1 MWDILRYI
9 IRSTINGSKGYII
22 WMLFLVTLVLIG
34 IHCYAK
40 QLAFG
45 LYTTGMGDEVSWGF
59 YIANFVYLVGM
70 AAAAVMMVIPAY
82 VFKDKDMGKIVIF
95 AELFAIAALVMCL
108 LFITIDLGRPDRL
121 WHLIPGIGKFNW
133 PSSMLTWDVLVLN
146 GYLLINLFVCWHY
159 LSRKYRGLEVKTS
172 FYLFVVFLSIIWA
185 PSIHTVTGF
194 LFQALVGRSFWH
206 SGLIAPRFLASAF
219 SAGPAFMILVF
230 LILKKTKAIDIS
242 DKAINRIRVI
252 VTVSLI
258 INIIL
263 MGSEIF
269 AELYHSTAHSVH
281 MSFLLGLH
289 GASLLTPWIWLS
301 IILVLSAVAVF
312 VTPLRL
318 KTPFLVIACVFVV
331 FGIWLEKGLGFLIPG
346 FIPSTIGDFIQYVP
360 TLNEVLIVIGVWATG
375 LLVYTLLVK
384 IALPIINNNRE

>member
-1 MWDILRYI
+1 MLGILRYI
-9 IRSTINGSKGYII
+9 VKETINGNKYYIL
-22 WMLFLVTLVLIG
+22 WVLSLVTLMLIG
-34 IHCYAK
+34 LYCYAK

-45 LYTTGMGDEVSWGF
+45 LYVTGMGDEVSWGF

-82 VFKDKDMGKIVIF
+82 LFKDKDMHKVVIF
-95 AELFAIAALVMCL
+95 AELFAIAALIMCL

-121 WHLIPGIGKFNW
+121 WHLIPGIGRFNW

-159 LSRKYRGLEVKTS
+159 LSRKYRGLEVKTR

-194 LFQALVGRSFWH
+194 LFESLVGRSFWH

-230 LILKKTKAIDIS
+230 LVLKKFKAMDIS
-242 DKAINRIRVI
+242 DSAINRIRII
-252 VTVSLI
+252 VTISLI
-258 INIIL
+258 INLIL

-269 AELYHSTAHSVH
+269 AELYHPTAHSVH
-281 MSFLLGLH
+281 ISFLLGLH
-289 GASLLTPWIWLS
+289 GKSLLTPWIWLA
-301 IILVLSAVAVF
+301 IFLVLSALFIF
-312 VTPLRL
+312 VTPLRF
-318 KTPFLVIACVFVV
+318 KTPFLIAGSLFVV

-346 FIPSTIGDFIQYVP
+346 FIPSTIGDFIQYIP
-360 TLNEVLIVIGVWATG
+360 TANEVFIVTGVWATG
-375 LLVYTLLVK
+375 LLIYTLLLK
-384 IALPIINNNRE
+384 IALPIINSEKD

>member
-1 MWDILRYI
+1 MIDVLRYI
-9 IRSTINGSKGYII
+9 IRSTINGSKTYTI
-22 WMLFLVTLVLIG
+22 WVLFLLTLILIG

-70 AAAAVMMVIPAY
+70 AAAAVMIVIPAY
-82 VFKDKDMGKIVIF
+82 IFKDKDMGKIVIF
-95 AELFAIAALVMCL
+95 AELFAIAALIMCL

-121 WHLIPGIGKFNW
+121 WHLIPGIGRFNW
-133 PSSMLTWDVLVLN
+133 PGSMLTWDVLVLN
-146 GYLLINLFVCWHY
+146 GYLFINLFVCWHY
-159 LSRKYRGLEVKTS
+159 LSRKYKGLEVKTP
-172 FYLFVVFLSIIWA
+172 FYIFVVFLSILWA

-194 LFQALVGRSFWH
+194 LFEALVGRSFWH

-230 LILKKTKAIDIS
+230 LLLRKTGALNIS
-242 DKAINRIRVI
+242 NKTINRIRVI

-258 INIIL
+258 INLIL

-269 AELYHSTAHSVH
+269 AELYHFTAHSVH

-301 IILVLSAVAVF
+301 IFLVISAIFILVS
-312 VTPLRL
+312 PLRF
-318 KTPFLVIACVFVV
+318 KTPFLIIASLFVV

-360 TLNEVLIVIGVWATG
+360 TTNEVFIVIGIWATG
-375 LLVYTLLVK
+375 LLIYTMLVK
-384 IALPIINNNRE
+384 IALPIINKK

>member
-1 MWDILRYI
+1 MINILRYI
-9 IRSTINGSKGYII
+9 VKATVNGSKAYVI
-22 WMLFLVTLVLIG
+22 WVLFLLTFVLIG
-34 IHCYAK
+34 LHCYAK

-70 AAAAVMMVIPAY
+70 AAAAVMLVIPAY
-82 VFKDKDMGKIVIF
+82 VFKDKDMDKVVIF
-95 AELFAIAALVMCL
+95 AELFAIAALIMCL

-121 WHLIPGIGKFNW
+121 WHLIPGIGRFNW
-133 PSSMLTWDVLVLN
+133 PRSILTWDVLVLN

-159 LSRKYRGLEVKTS
+159 LSRKYKNLEVKSS
-172 FYLFVVFLSIIWA
+172 FYIFVVFLSILWA

-194 LFQALVGRSFWH
+194 LFQALVGRPFWH

-219 SAGPAFMILVF
+219 SAGPAFMLVVFMILRKSKV
-230 LILKKTKAIDIS
+230 LAIGDET
-242 DKAINRIRVI
+242 IRKIRNI

-258 INIIL
+258 INFIL

-269 AELYHSTAHSVH
+269 AELYHATAHSIH
-281 MSFLLGLH
+281 MILLLGLH
-289 GASLLTPWIWLS
+289 GKSLLTPWIWLS
-301 IILVLSAVAVF
+301 IFLILAAIGIFIS
-312 VTPLRL
+312 PLR
-318 KTPFLVIACVFVV
+318 KKNVFIILASVFTV

-360 TLNEVLIVIGVWATG
+360 TANEVFIVVGVWATG
-375 LLVYTLLVK
+375 LLIYTMLVK
-384 IALPIINNNRE
+384 IALPIINNGK

>member
-1 MWDILRYI
+1 MIDVLRYI
-9 IRSTINGSKGYII
+9 VKSTINGSKAYII
-22 WMLFLVTLVLIG
+22 WVLFLLTLVLIG
-34 IHCYAK
+34 LHCYAK

-95 AELFAIAALVMCL
+95 AELFAIAALIMCM

-121 WHLIPGIGKFNW
+121 WHLIPVIGRFHW
-133 PSSMLTWDVLVLN
+133 PRSMLTWDVLVLN

-159 LSRKYRGLEVKTS
+159 LSRKYRHLEVKTS
-172 FYLFVVFLSIIWA
+172 FYIFVVFLSILWA

-194 LFQALVGRSFWH
+194 LFEALVGRPFWH
-206 SGLIAPRFLASAF
+206 SGIVAPRFLASAF

-230 LILKKTKAIDIS
+230 MILKKSKAIEIS
-242 DKAINRIRVI
+242 DGAINRIRII

-258 INIIL
+258 INLIL

-269 AELYHSTAHSVH
+269 AELYHSTTHTIH
-281 MSFLLGLH
+281 LSFLLGLH
-289 GASLLTPWIWLS
+289 GSSLLTPWIWLA
-301 IILVLSAVAVF
+301 ILLILSAVFIF
-312 VTPLRL
+312 VTPLRF
-318 KTPFLVIACVFVV
+318 KNSFLIIACLFTVLGV
-331 FGIWLEKGLGFLIPG
+331 WLEKGLGFLIPG

-360 TLNEVLIVIGVWATG
+360 TLNEVFIVIGIWAAG
-375 LLVYTLLVK
+375 LLIYTMLVK
-384 IALPIINNNRE
+384 IALPIINDAK